1 MFGASEI
8 EGLLKEVRSELQT
21 LPGVFDQRKVEGE
34 TQIEHLITQAG
45 IAQEIA
51 SIRASIE
58 KSRTEI
64 QRHAD
69 RLSGKLQLLE
79 QMLDKARAYVPPGT
93 MVHGIDVSKL
103 DSTTR
108 LLVMSGNLQTIAALG
123 GKLESAAQPEDASE
137 LHLP

>member
-21 LPGVFDQRKVEGE
+21 LPGVFDQRKAEGE

-79 QMLDKARAYVPPGT
+79 QMLDKARAYVKPGT
-93 MVHGIDVSKL
+93 IVHGIDVSKL

-123 GKLESAAQPEDASE
+123 GKLERAAQPEDASE